1 MIVKAV
7 AGAEHAGMR
16 LDDGVRQLFPHL
28 SKTQIRRIIDWG
40 GCTIG
45 TEKARVASR
54 KLREGDEITLGI
66 MEKENCRDLA
76 YDTGDMIHE
85 DENCL
90 AVNKGA
96 GINCQRT
103 PYQLKGTVEFAV
115 EMYLK
120 KTGIMEPARVIHRL
134 DRGTSGVMIFPKN
147 RKYAAYLSTLLKEG
161 KMEKTYLA
169 LVTGVPSR
177 QSWETDA
184 PIAKIASSRY
194 GVAVPGKDA
203 RTRFRVITEGS
214 GATLMEARPL
224 TGRTHQIRVHL
235 AHCGLPIVGD
245 GVYGGAPASRMML
258 HCLEMAFPTSMGQHI
273 SITAPVDEAFK
284 DICSNWGIVGKI
296 GLGG

>member
-1 MIVKAV
+1 
-7 AGAEHAGMR
+7 MR

-40 GCTIG
+40 GCTVG

-54 KLREGDEITLGI
+54 KLRAGDEITLGI
-66 MEKENCRDLA
+66 MEKENCRELV
-76 YDTGDMIHE
+76 YEPEDMIHE

-120 KTGIMEPARVIHRL
+120 KAGIMEPARVIHRL

-184 PIAKIASSRY
+184 PIAKIASTTK
-194 GVAVPGKDA
+194 G
-203 RTRFRVITEGS
+203 RVIVQGVSRACSAAFVRGS
-214 GATLMEARPL
+214 PRKVSV
-224 TGRTHQIRVHL
+224 IW
-235 AHCGLPIVGD
+235 
-245 GVYGGAPASRMML
+245 RM
-258 HCLEMAFPTSMGQHI
+258 
-273 SITAPVDEAFK
+273 V
-284 DICSNWGIVGKI
+284 
-296 GLGG
+296 